1 MYDKDKIKEIKL
13 EDICKIYGIELKQSG
28 KNLMGR
34 LRNEKTPSFCIYTN
48 NNIWV
53 DFGTNEKGGSIKL
66 IQKLECVSWNE
77 AIKILADRFGISKNK
92 VNSSMPTKKQF
103 ELIGINSDRAIANF
117 IIDLEK
123 QSIEKIQ
130 EWEAKY
136 SISMYEL
143 SKKNVYIY
151 HKLLDSKALPII
163 YEERKYFKKMQNIF
177 PTLNNEVE
185 KALYKDKLISL
196 EKSINYKVDIYNKA
210 RLDKMKKYYLKV
222 KININF
228 KEV

>member
-1 MYDKDKIKEIKL
+1 MYDRNKINEIKL
-13 EDICKIYGIELKQSG
+13 EDICNIYGVELKPSG
-28 KNLMGR
+28 KNFIGR

-48 NNIWV
+48 NNIWI

-66 IQKLECVSWNE
+66 IQRLEGVEWNE
-77 AIKILADRFGISKNK
+77 AIKILADKFGISKNK
-92 VNSSMPTKKQF
+92 INSTLPTKKQF
-103 ELIGINSDRAIANF
+103 EILGINSDRAIANF

-123 QSIEKIQ
+123 QPLEKIE
-130 EWEAKY
+130 EWEEKY

-143 SKKNVYIY
+143 SKKNIYMY
-151 HKLLDSKALPII
+151 HKLLDSRALPII
-163 YEERKYFKKMQNIF
+163 YNERKHFESLQNEYIN
-177 PTLNNEVE
+177 LDSEIE
-185 KALYKDKLISL
+185 KALYKEKILSL

-228 KEV
+228 